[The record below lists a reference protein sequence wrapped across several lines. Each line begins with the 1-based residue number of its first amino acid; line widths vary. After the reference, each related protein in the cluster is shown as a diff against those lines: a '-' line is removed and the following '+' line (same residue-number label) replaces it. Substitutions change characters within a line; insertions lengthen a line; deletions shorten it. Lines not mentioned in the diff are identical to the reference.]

1 MIRDSQLWA
10 NGRLIG
16 AKAIQD
22 TNLNILFVVI
32 YINRYYY
39 NMPTRHHLMKDQN
52 NRFILNYTFD
62 HDFNEIIA
70 ENYTLTVIL
79 PEGSTKIKVHLPFEV
94 DSIEESLSF
103 STLDY
108 IGRPKISIRKSNV
121 ISKLHKV
128 PFQVSHTLLIIILG
142 FLRILKQLHV
152 H

>member
-1 MIRDSQLWA
+1 MGQWKIDWSQ
-10 NGRLIG
+10 G
-16 AKAIQD
+16 
-22 TNLNILFVVI
+22 
-32 YINRYYY
+32 Y